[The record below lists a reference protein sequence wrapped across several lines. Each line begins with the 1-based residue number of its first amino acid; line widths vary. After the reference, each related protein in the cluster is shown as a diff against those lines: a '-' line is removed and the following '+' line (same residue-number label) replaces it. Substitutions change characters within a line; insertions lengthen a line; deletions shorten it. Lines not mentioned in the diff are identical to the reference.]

1 MFSELAGLLASLD
14 ISKGSAGNS
23 AKSKARN
30 ILMRANKQKIGS
42 ISAYSSNSIF
52 YFPTIVSDQMMPS
65 EQAMIIR
72 MIEKNYASFVV
83 ACVSLLP
90 VHHISADDSAAI
102 TNYLQIFHQNMGMK
116 SIDPN
121 VMAKVFGYASKT
133 LQESTS
139 VSEDDFKAFQD
150 FLYECWQKSKETN
163 QDYIKIVSETVSIND
178 MFTKDPIDPR
188 TKLLQEQFN
197 RQNAELEEWGFLGE
211 ATADMFDDDMELT
224 DDDYD
229 DLDEE
234 DPDDEDEDSELNNMI
249 DKMLGENTSMNEG
262 NVHQS
267 INSIKFSIESVSENK
282 ILSCQSLTKLNAM
295 EGKLNK
301 LKGKYAKYLNRY
313 KAKVKENAEEGT
325 KKSLAIRFN
334 NAVISN
340 PKAFMQQYGEY
351 IKIINKRLK
360 MIEKRRQILRDRKG
374 LSESAEVNPLTDL
387 TQMDF
392 DAIDYCIRSIDE
404 CITAKDEDIFILTE
418 AKDEDNYTRIKVSEK
433 NKLLKAQQDLIDAQE
448 KMKSYED
455 DINSM
460 NKTINDQKS
469 KINSYNNNNNNN
481 AALKKTQ
488 KDLKD
493 ARDLIGTYQDDA
505 DEYKRTIDKKD
516 TELNK
521 IRDAKAKSARIMPK
535 ESIRPFERSVFTD
548 MDVKKAND
556 ALPMFAKATISFVV
570 DDTGEVLNRDLL
582 IGIKA
587 YMHLAPAA
595 ELVTDIYNCIINK
608 RKFLRFVK
616 FITGE
621 ERSLSDLL
629 FGINELKTDALSNKS
644 ESGRWRSAFRSRK
657 RWSKISIPK
666 LMKEYT
672 PNGTLVI
679 TMNEVNYLKDQYGID
694 IMRSDHVKML
704 MDADFLLGF
713 VIIDQANEMVYV
725 TYDGHGYG
733 FQQYTYNML
742 EREAQVSQRE
752 MMQLYR
758 AFKS

>member
-116 SIDPN
+116 SVDPN

-133 LQESTS
+133 LQESTG

-234 DPDDEDEDSELNNMI
+234 DPDDEDEDPELNNMI
-249 DKMLGENTSMNEG
+249 DRMLGENASMNEG

-313 KAKVKENAEEGT
+313 KAKVKENKEEGT

-334 NAVISN
+334 NALISN

-360 MIEKRRQILRDRKG
+360 LIEKRRKILRDRKG

-404 CITAKDEDIFILTE
+404 CITAKDEDIFVLTE
-418 AKDEDNYTRIKVSEK
+418 AKDDDNYTRIKVSEK
-433 NKLLKAQQDLIDAQE
+433 ESLESDREKLA
-448 KMKSYED
+448 
-455 DINSM
+455 
-460 NKTINDQKS
+460 
-469 KINSYNNNNNNN
+469 
-481 AALKKTQ
+481 
-488 KDLKD
+488 D
-493 ARDLIGTYQDDA
+493 ARDLINTYQSDA
-505 DEYKRTIDKKD
+505 DSYKEKIQKQDA
-516 TELNK
+516 ELK
-521 IRDAKAKSARIMPK
+521 IIKDAKAKSARIMPK

-742 EREAQVSQRE
+742 ERAAEISQRE

>member
-1 MFSELAGLLASLD
+1 MFSELVGLLASLD
-14 ISKGSAGNS
+14 VSKGSTGNS
-23 AKSKARN
+23 TKAKARN
-30 ILMRANKQKIGS
+30 ILVRANKQKIGS

-72 MIEKNYASFVV
+72 MIEKNYASFVI
-83 ACVSLLP
+83 ACISLIP
-90 VHHISADDSAAI
+90 VHHISADDTAAI

-116 SIDPN
+116 SVDPN

-133 LQESTS
+133 LQESAG
-139 VSEDDFKAFQD
+139 VSEEEFKAFQN

-178 MFTKDPIDPR
+178 MFTKDPIDAK
-188 TKLLQEQFN
+188 TKILQEQFR
-197 RQNAELEEWGFLGE
+197 RQNEELEEWGFLGE
-211 ATADMFDDDMELT
+211 ATADMFDDDMDLT
-224 DDDYD
+224 DADYN

-234 DPDDEDEDSELNNMI
+234 DPDDEDEDPELNKLI
-249 DKMLGENTSMNEG
+249 DKMLGENASMNEG

-267 INSIKFSIESVSENK
+267 INAIKFSLESVSENK
-282 ILSCQSLTKLNAM
+282 ILSCQSLTKLNSL
-295 EGKLNK
+295 ESKLNK

-313 KAKVKENAEEGT
+313 KAKVKENKEEG
-325 KKSLAIRFN
+325 KHQSLTIRFN

-351 IKIINKRLK
+351 IKVINKRLK
-360 MIEKRRQILRDRKG
+360 LIEKRRKVLRSRKG
-374 LSESAEVNPLTDL
+374 LDESVDVNPLTDL

-392 DAIDYCIRSIDE
+392 DAVDYCIRSIDE
-404 CITAKDEDIFILTE
+404 SLTAKDEDIFILTE
-418 AKDEDNYTRIKVSEK
+418 AKDNDDYTRIKVSEK
-433 NKLLKAQQDLIDAQE
+433 ESLERDRENLD
-448 KMKSYED
+448 
-455 DINSM
+455 
-460 NKTINDQKS
+460 
-469 KINSYNNNNNNN
+469 
-481 AALKKTQ
+481 
-488 KDLKD
+488 D
-493 ARDLIGTYQDDA
+493 ARKLISTYQDDIN
-505 DEYKRTIDKKD
+505 DYKKQVQTKD

-521 IRDAKAKSARIMPK
+521 VAEAKSKSSAFMPK
-535 ESIRPFERSVFTD
+535 SSTKPFERSVFTD

-556 ALPMFAKATISFVV
+556 AIPMFAKATISFVV
-570 DDTGEVLNRDLL
+570 DDTGEVIERDLL
-582 IGIKA
+582 VGIKA
-587 YMHLAPAA
+587 YLHLAPAS

-629 FGINELKTDALSNKS
+629 FGINELKSDAISNKT
-644 ESGRWRSAFRSRK
+644 EAGRWRSAFRSRR
-657 RWSKISIPK
+657 RWSKISVPR

-694 IMRSDHVKML
+694 IMRPDHVKML

-713 VIIDQANEMVYV
+713 VVIDQANEMIYV

-733 FQQYTYNML
+733 FQQYTYAMA
-742 EREAQVSQRE
+742 EREQQTSDRLMRE
-752 MMQLYR
+752 LYR
-758 AFKS
+758 SFSH

>member
-116 SIDPN
+116 SVDPN

-133 LQESTS
+133 LQESTG

-234 DPDDEDEDSELNNMI
+234 DPDDEDEDPELNNMI
-249 DKMLGENTSMNEG
+249 DKMLGENASMNEG

-325 KKSLAIRFN
+325 KKSLTIRFN

-360 MIEKRRQILRDRKG
+360 MIEKRRKILRDRKG

-418 AKDEDNYTRIKVSEK
+418 AKDNDDYTRIKVSEK

-448 KMKSYED
+448 KMKSYEE

-460 NKTINDQKS
+460 NKTINSQKT
-469 KINSYNNNNNNN
+469 KINSYNNNDTI
-481 AALKKTQ
+481 LKKTQ

>member
-116 SIDPN
+116 SVDPN

-133 LQESTS
+133 LQESTG

-234 DPDDEDEDSELNNMI
+234 DPDDEDEDPELNNMI
-249 DKMLGENTSMNEG
+249 DRMLGENASMNEG

-325 KKSLAIRFN
+325 KKSLTIRFN

-360 MIEKRRQILRDRKG
+360 MIEKRRKILHDRKG

-418 AKDEDNYTRIKVSEK
+418 AKDDDNYTRIKVSEK
-433 NKLLKAQQDLIDAQE
+433 ESLESDREKLA
-448 KMKSYED
+448 
-455 DINSM
+455 
-460 NKTINDQKS
+460 
-469 KINSYNNNNNNN
+469 
-481 AALKKTQ
+481 
-488 KDLKD
+488 D
-493 ARDLIGTYQDDA
+493 ARDLINTYQSDA
-505 DEYKRTIDKKD
+505 DSYKEKIQKQDA
-516 TELNK
+516 ELK
-521 IRDAKAKSARIMPK
+521 IIKDAKTKSARLMPK

>member
-116 SIDPN
+116 SVDPN

-133 LQESTS
+133 LQESTG

-234 DPDDEDEDSELNNMI
+234 DPDDEDEDPELNNMI
-249 DKMLGENTSMNEG
+249 DRMLGENASMNEG

-360 MIEKRRQILRDRKG
+360 MIEKRRKILRDRKG

-433 NKLLKAQQDLIDAQE
+433 ESLESDREKLA
-448 KMKSYED
+448 
-455 DINSM
+455 
-460 NKTINDQKS
+460 
-469 KINSYNNNNNNN
+469 
-481 AALKKTQ
+481 
-488 KDLKD
+488 D
-493 ARDLIGTYQDDA
+493 ARDLINTYQSDA
-505 DEYKRTIDKKD
+505 DSYKEKIQKQDAELKTIK
-516 TELNK
+516 
-521 IRDAKAKSARIMPK
+521 DAKAKSARLMPK
-535 ESIRPFERSVFTD
+535 DSVKPFERSVFTD
-548 MDVKKAND
+548 MDMKKAND
-556 ALPMFAKATISFVV
+556 AIPMFAKATISFVI
-570 DDTGEVLNRDLL
+570 DDTGEVMNRDIL

-587 YMHLAPAA
+587 YLHLAPAA

-644 ESGRWRSAFRSRK
+644 ESGRWRSAFRSRR

-742 EREAQVSQRE
+742 ERAAEISQRE

>member
-14 ISKGSAGNS
+14 VSKGLAGNS

-116 SIDPN
+116 SVDPN

-133 LQESTS
+133 LQESTG

-211 ATADMFDDDMELT
+211 ATADMFDDDMDLT
-224 DDDYD
+224 DDDYA

-234 DPDDEDEDSELNNMI
+234 DPDDEDEDPELNKMI
-249 DKMLGENTSMNEG
+249 DSMLGENASMNEG

-267 INSIKFSIESVSENK
+267 INAIKFSLESVSENK

-360 MIEKRRQILRDRKG
+360 MIEKRRNTLRDRKG
-374 LSESAEVNPLTDL
+374 LSESVEVNPLTDL

-392 DAIDYCIRSIDE
+392 DAVDYCIRSIDE

-433 NKLLKAQQDLIDAQE
+433 ESLESDREKLA
-448 KMKSYED
+448 
-455 DINSM
+455 
-460 NKTINDQKS
+460 
-469 KINSYNNNNNNN
+469 
-481 AALKKTQ
+481 
-488 KDLKD
+488 D
-493 ARDLIGTYQDDA
+493 ARDLINTYQSDA
-505 DEYKRTIDKKD
+505 DSYKEKIQKQDAELKTIK
-516 TELNK
+516 
-521 IRDAKAKSARIMPK
+521 DAKAKSARLMPK
-535 ESIRPFERSVFTD
+535 DSVRPFERSVFTD
-548 MDVKKAND
+548 MDMKKAND
-556 ALPMFAKATISFVV
+556 AIPMFAKATISFVI
-570 DDTGEVLNRDLL
+570 DDTGEVMNRDIL

-587 YMHLAPAA
+587 YLHIAPAA

-644 ESGRWRSAFRSRK
+644 ESGRWRSAFRSRR

-694 IMRSDHVKML
+694 IMRPDHVKML

-713 VIIDQANEMVYV
+713 VVIDQANEMVYV

-742 EREAQVSQRE
+742 ERAAEISQRE

>member
-116 SIDPN
+116 SVDPN

-133 LQESTS
+133 LQESTG

-234 DPDDEDEDSELNNMI
+234 DPDDEDEDPELNNMI
-249 DKMLGENTSMNEG
+249 DRMLGENASMNEG

-313 KAKVKENAEEGT
+313 KAKVKENKEEGT

-334 NAVISN
+334 NALISN

-360 MIEKRRQILRDRKG
+360 TIEKRRKILRDRKG

-404 CITAKDEDIFILTE
+404 CIAAKDEDIFILTE
-418 AKDEDNYTRIKVSEK
+418 AKDNDDYTRIKVSEK
-433 NKLLKAQQDLIDAQE
+433 ESLESDREKLA
-448 KMKSYED
+448 
-455 DINSM
+455 
-460 NKTINDQKS
+460 
-469 KINSYNNNNNNN
+469 
-481 AALKKTQ
+481 
-488 KDLKD
+488 D
-493 ARDLIGTYQDDA
+493 ARDLINTYQSDA
-505 DEYKRTIDKKD
+505 DSYKEKIQKQDAELKTIK
-516 TELNK
+516 
-521 IRDAKAKSARIMPK
+521 DAKAKSARIMPK

>member
-116 SIDPN
+116 SVDPN

-133 LQESTS
+133 LQESTG

-234 DPDDEDEDSELNNMI
+234 DPDDEDEDPELNNMI
-249 DKMLGENTSMNEG
+249 DRMLGENASMNEG

-313 KAKVKENAEEGT
+313 KAKVKENKENGT
-325 KKSLAIRFN
+325 RKSLAIRFN

-360 MIEKRRQILRDRKG
+360 MIEKRRKILRDRKG

-418 AKDEDNYTRIKVSEK
+418 AKDNDDYTRIKVSEK
-433 NKLLKAQQDLIDAQE
+433 ESLESDREKLA
-448 KMKSYED
+448 
-455 DINSM
+455 
-460 NKTINDQKS
+460 
-469 KINSYNNNNNNN
+469 
-481 AALKKTQ
+481 
-488 KDLKD
+488 D
-493 ARDLIGTYQDDA
+493 ARDLINTYQSDA
-505 DEYKRTIDKKD
+505 DSYKEKIQKQDAELKTIK
-516 TELNK
+516 
-521 IRDAKAKSARIMPK
+521 DAKAKSARIMPK

-742 EREAQVSQRE
+742 ERAAEISQRE

>member
-116 SIDPN
+116 SVDPN

-133 LQESTS
+133 LQESTG

-249 DKMLGENTSMNEG
+249 DKMLGENASMNEG

-418 AKDEDNYTRIKVSEK
+418 AKDDDNYTRIKVSEK
-433 NKLLKAQQDLIDAQE
+433 ESLESDREKLA
-448 KMKSYED
+448 
-455 DINSM
+455 
-460 NKTINDQKS
+460 
-469 KINSYNNNNNNN
+469 
-481 AALKKTQ
+481 
-488 KDLKD
+488 D
-493 ARDLIGTYQDDA
+493 ARDLINTYQSDA
-505 DEYKRTIDKKD
+505 DSYKEKIQKQDAELKTIK
-516 TELNK
+516 
-521 IRDAKAKSARIMPK
+521 DAKAKSARLMPK
-535 ESIRPFERSVFTD
+535 DSVKPFERSVFTD
-548 MDVKKAND
+548 MDMKKAND
-556 ALPMFAKATISFVV
+556 AIPMFAKATISFVI
-570 DDTGEVLNRDLL
+570 DDTGEVMNRDIL

-587 YMHLAPAA
+587 YLHLAPAA

-644 ESGRWRSAFRSRK
+644 ESGRWRSAFRSRR

>member
-14 ISKGSAGNS
+14 VSKGPGGNS
-23 AKSKARN
+23 MKSKARN
-30 ILMRANKQKIGS
+30 ILMKANKQKIGS

-52 YFPTIVSDQMMPS
+52 YFPTIISDQMMPS

-90 VHHISADDSAAI
+90 VHRISADDSAAI
-102 TNYLQIFHQNMGMK
+102 TNYLQIFHQNMGMN
-116 SIDPN
+116 SVDPN
-121 VMAKVFGYASKT
+121 VMSKVIGIASKT
-133 LQESTS
+133 IQENAG
-139 VSEDDFKAFQD
+139 VSDEEFKAFQD
-150 FLYECWQKSKETN
+150 FLYECWQKSKATN
-163 QDYIKIVSETVSIND
+163 EDYVKIVSETVSIND
-178 MFTKDPIDPR
+178 MFKKDPIDSK
-188 TKLLQEQFN
+188 TKILQEQFN
-197 RQNAELEEWGFLGE
+197 RQNEELEEWGFLGE
-211 ATADMFDDDMELT
+211 ATANMFDDDMELT

-234 DPDDEDEDSELNNMI
+234 DPDDEDEDAELSKMI
-249 DKMLGENTSMNEG
+249 DSMLDENSVMNEG
-262 NVHQS
+262 NVHQA
-267 INSIKFSIESVSENK
+267 INSIKFALESVSENK
-282 ILSCQSLTKLNAM
+282 ILSCQSLTKLNAL
-295 EGKLNK
+295 ENKLNK

-313 KAKVKENAEEGT
+313 KAKVKENKENGT
-325 KKSLAIRFN
+325 HKSLAIRFN

-351 IKIINKRLK
+351 ITIINKRLK
-360 MIEKRRQILRDRKG
+360 MIEKRRAELRERKG
-374 LSESAEVNPLTDL
+374 LSESVETNPFNDL

-392 DAIDYCIRSIDE
+392 DSVDFCIRSIDE

-418 AKDEDNYTRIKVSEK
+418 AKNDDDDYTRIKISEK
-433 NKLLKAQQDLIDAQE
+433 QAYIKSQQ
-448 KMKSYED
+448 
-455 DINSM
+455 
-460 NKTINDQKS
+460 
-469 KINSYNNNNNNN
+469 
-481 AALKKTQ
+481 
-488 KDLKD
+488 DLKD
-493 ARDLIGTYQDDA
+493 AQDLISTYQDDIAEKDKMIA
-505 DEYKRTIDKKD
+505 DKDQTITKYNSD
-516 TELNK
+516 
-521 IRDAKAKSARIMPK
+521 KAKSKNIFPEK
-535 ESIRPFERSVFTD
+535 NISPFGKSGPFTD
-548 MDVKKAND
+548 MDLKKAND
-556 ALPMFAKATISFVV
+556 AIPLFAKATISFVI
-570 DDTGEVLNRDLL
+570 DDTGEVMNRDIL

-587 YMHLAPAA
+587 YLHLAPAS

-644 ESGRWRSAFRSRK
+644 ESGRWRSAFRSRR
-657 RWSKISIPK
+657 RWAKISVPK

-694 IMRSDHVKML
+694 IMRPDHVKML

-713 VIIDQANEMVYV
+713 VIVDQSNEMVYV

-733 FQQYTYNML
+733 FQQYTYAML
-742 EREAQVSQRE
+742 EREAQTSDRLMRE
-752 MMQLYR
+752 LYR
-758 AFKS
+758 SFSH

>member
-14 ISKGSAGNS
+14 VSKGPGGNS
-23 AKSKARN
+23 MKSKARN
-30 ILMRANKQKIGS
+30 ILMKANKQKIGS

-52 YFPTIVSDQMMPS
+52 YFPTIISDQMMPS

-90 VHHISADDSAAI
+90 VHRISADDSAAI
-102 TNYLQIFHQNMGMK
+102 TNYLQIFHQNMGMN
-116 SIDPN
+116 SVDPN
-121 VMAKVFGYASKT
+121 VMSKVIGIASKT
-133 LQESTS
+133 IQENAG
-139 VSEDDFKAFQD
+139 VSDEEFKAFQD
-150 FLYECWQKSKETN
+150 FLYECWQKSKATN
-163 QDYIKIVSETVSIND
+163 EDYVKIVSETVSIND
-178 MFTKDPIDPR
+178 MFKKDPIDSK
-188 TKLLQEQFN
+188 TKILQEQFN
-197 RQNAELEEWGFLGE
+197 RQNEELEEWGFLGE
-211 ATADMFDDDMELT
+211 ATANMFDDDMELT

-234 DPDDEDEDSELNNMI
+234 DPDDEDEDAELSKMI
-249 DKMLGENTSMNEG
+249 DSMLDENSVMNEG
-262 NVHQS
+262 NVHQA
-267 INSIKFSIESVSENK
+267 INSIKFALESVSENK
-282 ILSCQSLTKLNAM
+282 ILSCQSLTKLNAL
-295 EGKLNK
+295 ENKLNK

-313 KAKVKENAEEGT
+313 KAKVKENKENGT
-325 KKSLAIRFN
+325 RKSLAIRFN

-351 IKIINKRLK
+351 ITIINKRLK
-360 MIEKRRQILRDRKG
+360 MIEKRRAELRERKG
-374 LSESAEVNPLTDL
+374 LSESVETNPFNDL

-392 DAIDYCIRSIDE
+392 DSVDFCIRSIDE

-418 AKDEDNYTRIKVSEK
+418 AKNDDDDYTRIKISEK
-433 NKLLKAQQDLIDAQE
+433 QAYIKSQQ
-448 KMKSYED
+448 
-455 DINSM
+455 
-460 NKTINDQKS
+460 
-469 KINSYNNNNNNN
+469 
-481 AALKKTQ
+481 
-488 KDLKD
+488 DLKD
-493 ARDLIGTYQDDA
+493 AQDLISTYQDDIAEKDKMLA
-505 DEYKRTIDKKD
+505 DKDQTITKYNSD
-516 TELNK
+516 
-521 IRDAKAKSARIMPK
+521 KAKSKNIFPEK
-535 ESIRPFERSVFTD
+535 NISPFGKSGPFTD
-548 MDVKKAND
+548 MDLKKAND
-556 ALPMFAKATISFVV
+556 AIPLFAKATISFVI
-570 DDTGEVLNRDLL
+570 DDTGEVMNRDIL

-587 YMHLAPAA
+587 YLHLAPAS

-644 ESGRWRSAFRSRK
+644 ESGRWRSAFRSRR
-657 RWSKISIPK
+657 RWAKISVPK

-694 IMRSDHVKML
+694 IMRPDHVKML

-713 VIIDQANEMVYV
+713 VIVDQSNEMVYV

-733 FQQYTYNML
+733 FQQYTYAML
-742 EREAQVSQRE
+742 EREAQTSDRLMRE
-752 MMQLYR
+752 LYR
-758 AFKS
+758 SFSH

>member
-14 ISKGSAGNS
+14 VSKGPAGNS

-116 SIDPN
+116 SVDPN

-133 LQESTS
+133 LQESTG

-211 ATADMFDDDMELT
+211 ATADMFDDDMDLT
-224 DDDYD
+224 DDDYA

-234 DPDDEDEDSELNNMI
+234 DPDDEDEDPELNKMI
-249 DKMLGENTSMNEG
+249 DSMLGENATMNEG

-267 INSIKFSIESVSENK
+267 INSIKFSLESVSENK

-360 MIEKRRQILRDRKG
+360 MIEKRRKTLRDRKG
-374 LSESAEVNPLTDL
+374 LSESIEVNPLTDL

-392 DAIDYCIRSIDE
+392 DAVDYCIRSIDE

-418 AKDEDNYTRIKVSEK
+418 AKDNDDYTRIKVSEK
-433 NKLLKAQQDLIDAQE
+433 ESLESDREKLA
-448 KMKSYED
+448 
-455 DINSM
+455 N
-460 NKTINDQKS
+460 
-469 KINSYNNNNNNN
+469 
-481 AALKKTQ
+481 
-488 KDLKD
+488 
-493 ARDLIGTYQDDA
+493 ARDLISTYEDDAASYKNKIQQQDD
-505 DEYKRTIDKKD
+505 
-516 TELNK
+516 ELK
-521 IRDAKAKSARIMPK
+521 TIRDAKAKSARIIPK
-535 ESIRPFERSVFTD
+535 TPKDSLAPFERSVFTD
-548 MDVKKAND
+548 MDMKKAND
-556 ALPMFAKATISFVV
+556 AIPMFAKATISFVI
-570 DDTGEVLNRDLL
+570 DDTGEVMNRDIL

-587 YMHLAPAA
+587 YLHIAPAA

-629 FGINELKTDALSNKS
+629 FGINELKSDALSNKS
-644 ESGRWRSAFRSRK
+644 ESGRWRSAFRSRR

-694 IMRSDHVKML
+694 IMRPDHVKML

-713 VIIDQANEMVYV
+713 VVIDQANEMVYV

>member
-14 ISKGSAGNS
+14 VSKGPAGNS

-116 SIDPN
+116 SVDPN

-133 LQESTS
+133 LQESTG

-211 ATADMFDDDMELT
+211 ATADMFDDDMDLT
-224 DDDYD
+224 DDDYA

-234 DPDDEDEDSELNNMI
+234 DPDDEDEDPELNKMI
-249 DKMLGENTSMNEG
+249 DSMLGENASMNEG

-267 INSIKFSIESVSENK
+267 INSIKFSLESVSENK

-313 KAKVKENAEEGT
+313 KAKVKENAEKGT

-334 NAVISN
+334 NALISN

-360 MIEKRRQILRDRKG
+360 LIEKRRKTLRDRKG

-392 DAIDYCIRSIDE
+392 DAVDYCIRSIDE

-418 AKDEDNYTRIKVSEK
+418 AKDNDDYTRIKVSEK
-433 NKLLKAQQDLIDAQE
+433 ESLESDREKLA
-448 KMKSYED
+448 
-455 DINSM
+455 
-460 NKTINDQKS
+460 
-469 KINSYNNNNNNN
+469 
-481 AALKKTQ
+481 
-488 KDLKD
+488 D
-493 ARDLIGTYQDDA
+493 ARDLINTYQSDA
-505 DEYKRTIDKKD
+505 DSYKEKIQKQDA
-516 TELNK
+516 ELKNIK
-521 IRDAKAKSARIMPK
+521 DAKAKSARIIPK
-535 ESIRPFERSVFTD
+535 TPRDSLAPFERSVFTD
-548 MDVKKAND
+548 MDMKKAND
-556 ALPMFAKATISFVV
+556 AIPMFAKATISFVI
-570 DDTGEVLNRDLL
+570 DDTGEVMNRDIL

-587 YMHLAPAA
+587 YLHIAPAA

-644 ESGRWRSAFRSRK
+644 ESGRWRSAFRSRR

-694 IMRSDHVKML
+694 IMRPDHVKML

>member
-14 ISKGSAGNS
+14 VSKGPGGNS
-23 AKSKARN
+23 MKSKARN
-30 ILMRANKQKIGS
+30 ILMKANKQKIGS

-52 YFPTIVSDQMMPS
+52 YFPTIISDQMMPS

-90 VHHISADDSAAI
+90 VHRISADDSAAI
-102 TNYLQIFHQNMGMK
+102 TNYLQIFHQNMGMN
-116 SIDPN
+116 SVDPN
-121 VMAKVFGYASKT
+121 VMSKVIGIASKT
-133 LQESTS
+133 IQENAG
-139 VSEDDFKAFQD
+139 VSDEEFKAFQD
-150 FLYECWQKSKETN
+150 FLYECWQKSKATN
-163 QDYIKIVSETVSIND
+163 EDYVKIVSETVSIND
-178 MFTKDPIDPR
+178 MFKKDPIDSK
-188 TKLLQEQFN
+188 TKILQEQFN
-197 RQNAELEEWGFLGE
+197 RQNEELEEWGFLGE
-211 ATADMFDDDMELT
+211 ATANMFDDDMELT

-234 DPDDEDEDSELNNMI
+234 DPDDEDEDAELSKMI
-249 DKMLGENTSMNEG
+249 DSMLDENSVMNEG
-262 NVHQS
+262 NVHQA
-267 INSIKFSIESVSENK
+267 INSIKFALESVSENK
-282 ILSCQSLTKLNAM
+282 ILSCQSLTKLNAL
-295 EGKLNK
+295 ENKLNK

-313 KAKVKENAEEGT
+313 KAKVKENKENGT
-325 KKSLAIRFN
+325 HKSLAIRFN

-351 IKIINKRLK
+351 ITIINKRLK
-360 MIEKRRQILRDRKG
+360 MIEKRRAELRERKG
-374 LSESAEVNPLTDL
+374 LSESVETNPFNDL

-392 DAIDYCIRSIDE
+392 DSVDFCIRSIDE

-418 AKDEDNYTRIKVSEK
+418 AKNDDDDYTRIKISEK
-433 NKLLKAQQDLIDAQE
+433 QAYIKSQQ
-448 KMKSYED
+448 
-455 DINSM
+455 
-460 NKTINDQKS
+460 
-469 KINSYNNNNNNN
+469 
-481 AALKKTQ
+481 
-488 KDLKD
+488 DLKD
-493 ARDLIGTYQDDA
+493 AQDLISTYQDDIAEKDKMLA
-505 DEYKRTIDKKD
+505 DKDQTITKYNSD
-516 TELNK
+516 
-521 IRDAKAKSARIMPK
+521 KAKSKNIFPEK
-535 ESIRPFERSVFTD
+535 NISPFGKSGPFTD
-548 MDVKKAND
+548 MDLKKAND
-556 ALPMFAKATISFVV
+556 AIPLFAKATISFVI
-570 DDTGEVLNRDLL
+570 DDTGEVMNRDIL

-587 YMHLAPAA
+587 YLHLAPAS

-644 ESGRWRSAFRSRK
+644 ESGRWRSAFRSRR
-657 RWSKISIPK
+657 RWAKISVPK

-694 IMRSDHVKML
+694 IMRPDHVKML

-713 VIIDQANEMVYV
+713 VIVDQSNEMVYV

-733 FQQYTYNML
+733 FQQYTYAML
-742 EREAQVSQRE
+742 EREAQTSDRLMRE
-752 MMQLYR
+752 LYR
-758 AFKS
+758 SFSH

>member
-116 SIDPN
+116 SVDPN

-234 DPDDEDEDSELNNMI
+234 DPDDEDEDPELNNMI
-249 DKMLGENTSMNEG
+249 DRMLGENVSMNEG

-313 KAKVKENAEEGT
+313 KAKVKENKEEGT

-334 NAVISN
+334 NALISN

-360 MIEKRRQILRDRKG
+360 LIEKRRKILRDRKG

-404 CITAKDEDIFILTE
+404 CITAKDEDIFVLTE
-418 AKDEDNYTRIKVSEK
+418 AKDDDNYTRIKVSEK
-433 NKLLKAQQDLIDAQE
+433 ESLESDREKLA
-448 KMKSYED
+448 
-455 DINSM
+455 
-460 NKTINDQKS
+460 
-469 KINSYNNNNNNN
+469 
-481 AALKKTQ
+481 
-488 KDLKD
+488 D
-493 ARDLIGTYQDDA
+493 ARDLINTYQSDA
-505 DEYKRTIDKKD
+505 DSYKEKIQKQDA
-516 TELNK
+516 ELK
-521 IRDAKAKSARIMPK
+521 IIKDAKTKSARLMPK
-535 ESIRPFERSVFTD
+535 DSVKPFERSVFTD
-548 MDVKKAND
+548 MDMKKAND
-556 ALPMFAKATISFVV
+556 AIPMFAKATISFVI
-570 DDTGEVLNRDLL
+570 DDTGEVMNRDIL

-587 YMHLAPAA
+587 YLHLAPAA

-621 ERSLSDLL
+621 ERSLSDLM

-644 ESGRWRSAFRSRK
+644 ESGRWRSAFRSRR

-742 EREAQVSQRE
+742 ERAAEISQRE

>member
-14 ISKGSAGNS
+14 VSKGPAGNS

-116 SIDPN
+116 SVDPN

-133 LQESTS
+133 LQESTG

-211 ATADMFDDDMELT
+211 ATADMFDDDMDLT
-224 DDDYD
+224 DDDYA

-234 DPDDEDEDSELNNMI
+234 DPDDEDEDPELNKMI
-249 DKMLGENTSMNEG
+249 DSMLGENASMNEG

-267 INSIKFSIESVSENK
+267 INSIKFSLESVSENK

-313 KAKVKENAEEGT
+313 KAKVKENAKEGT

-360 MIEKRRQILRDRKG
+360 LIEKRRKTLRDRKG

-392 DAIDYCIRSIDE
+392 DAVDYCIRSIDE

-418 AKDEDNYTRIKVSEK
+418 AKDNDDYTRIKVSEK
-433 NKLLKAQQDLIDAQE
+433 ESLESDREKLA
-448 KMKSYED
+448 
-455 DINSM
+455 
-460 NKTINDQKS
+460 
-469 KINSYNNNNNNN
+469 
-481 AALKKTQ
+481 
-488 KDLKD
+488 D
-493 ARDLIGTYQDDA
+493 ARDLINTYQSDA
-505 DEYKRTIDKKD
+505 DSYKEKIQKQDA
-516 TELNK
+516 ELKNIK
-521 IRDAKAKSARIMPK
+521 DAKAKSARIIPK
-535 ESIRPFERSVFTD
+535 TPRDSLAPFERSVFTD
-548 MDVKKAND
+548 MDMKKAND
-556 ALPMFAKATISFVV
+556 AIPMFAKATISFVI
-570 DDTGEVLNRDLL
+570 DDTGEVMNRDIL

-587 YMHLAPAA
+587 YLHIAPAA

-644 ESGRWRSAFRSRK
+644 ESGRWRSAFRSRR

-694 IMRSDHVKML
+694 IMRPDHVKML

>member
-116 SIDPN
+116 SVDPN

-133 LQESTS
+133 LQESTG

-234 DPDDEDEDSELNNMI
+234 DPDDEDEDPELNNMI
-249 DKMLGENTSMNEG
+249 DRMLGENASMNEG

-313 KAKVKENAEEGT
+313 KAKVKENAEKGT
-325 KKSLAIRFN
+325 KKSLTIRFN

-360 MIEKRRQILRDRKG
+360 LIEKRRKTLRDRKG

-404 CITAKDEDIFILTE
+404 CITAKDEDIFVLTE
-418 AKDEDNYTRIKVSEK
+418 AKDDDNYTRIKVSEK
-433 NKLLKAQQDLIDAQE
+433 ESLESDREKLA
-448 KMKSYED
+448 
-455 DINSM
+455 
-460 NKTINDQKS
+460 
-469 KINSYNNNNNNN
+469 
-481 AALKKTQ
+481 
-488 KDLKD
+488 D
-493 ARDLIGTYQDDA
+493 ARDLINTYQSDA
-505 DEYKRTIDKKD
+505 DSYKEKIQKQDA
-516 TELNK
+516 ELK
-521 IRDAKAKSARIMPK
+521 IIKDAKTKSARLMPK

>member
-116 SIDPN
+116 SVDPN

-133 LQESTS
+133 LQESTG

-234 DPDDEDEDSELNNMI
+234 DPDDEDEDPELNNMI
-249 DKMLGENTSMNEG
+249 DRMLGENASMNEG

-325 KKSLAIRFN
+325 KKSLTIRFN

-360 MIEKRRQILRDRKG
+360 MIEKRRKILRDRKG

-418 AKDEDNYTRIKVSEK
+418 AKDDDNYTRIKVSEK

-448 KMKSYED
+448 KMKSYEE

-460 NKTINDQKS
+460 NKTINSQKT
-469 KINSYNNNNNNN
+469 KINSYNNNDTI
-481 AALKKTQ
+481 LKKTQ

>member
-14 ISKGSAGNS
+14 VSKGPGGNS
-23 AKSKARN
+23 MKSKARN
-30 ILMRANKQKIGS
+30 ILMKANKQKIGS

-52 YFPTIVSDQMMPS
+52 YFPTIISDQMMPS

-90 VHHISADDSAAI
+90 VHRISADDSAAI
-102 TNYLQIFHQNMGMK
+102 TNYLQIFHQNMGMN
-116 SIDPN
+116 SVDPN
-121 VMAKVFGYASKT
+121 VMSKVIGIASKT
-133 LQESTS
+133 IQENAG
-139 VSEDDFKAFQD
+139 VSDEEFKAFQD
-150 FLYECWQKSKETN
+150 FLYECWQKSKATN
-163 QDYIKIVSETVSIND
+163 EDYVKIVSETVSIND
-178 MFTKDPIDPR
+178 MFKKDPIDSK
-188 TKLLQEQFN
+188 TKILQEQFN
-197 RQNAELEEWGFLGE
+197 RQNEELEEWGFLGE
-211 ATADMFDDDMELT
+211 ATANMFDDDMELT

-234 DPDDEDEDSELNNMI
+234 DPDDEDEDAELSKMI
-249 DKMLGENTSMNEG
+249 DSMLDENSVMNEG
-262 NVHQS
+262 NVHQA
-267 INSIKFSIESVSENK
+267 INSIKFALESVSENK
-282 ILSCQSLTKLNAM
+282 ILSCQSLTKLNAL
-295 EGKLNK
+295 ENKLNK

-313 KAKVKENAEEGT
+313 KAKVKENKENGT
-325 KKSLAIRFN
+325 HKSLAIRIN

-351 IKIINKRLK
+351 ITIINKRLK
-360 MIEKRRQILRDRKG
+360 MIEKRRAELRERKG
-374 LSESAEVNPLTDL
+374 LSESVETNPFNDL

-392 DAIDYCIRSIDE
+392 DSVDFCIRSIDE

-418 AKDEDNYTRIKVSEK
+418 AKNDDDDYTRIKISEK
-433 NKLLKAQQDLIDAQE
+433 QAYIKSQQ
-448 KMKSYED
+448 
-455 DINSM
+455 
-460 NKTINDQKS
+460 
-469 KINSYNNNNNNN
+469 
-481 AALKKTQ
+481 
-488 KDLKD
+488 DLKD
-493 ARDLIGTYQDDA
+493 AQDLISTYQDDIAEKDKMIA
-505 DEYKRTIDKKD
+505 DKDQTITKYNSD
-516 TELNK
+516 
-521 IRDAKAKSARIMPK
+521 KAKSKNIFPEK
-535 ESIRPFERSVFTD
+535 NISPFGKSGPFTD
-548 MDVKKAND
+548 MDLKKAND
-556 ALPMFAKATISFVV
+556 AIPLFAKATISFVI
-570 DDTGEVLNRDLL
+570 DDTGEVMNRDIL

-587 YMHLAPAA
+587 YLHLAPAS

-644 ESGRWRSAFRSRK
+644 ESGRWRSAFRSRR
-657 RWSKISIPK
+657 RWAKISVPK

-694 IMRSDHVKML
+694 IMRPDHVKML

-713 VIIDQANEMVYV
+713 VIVDQSNEMVYV

-733 FQQYTYNML
+733 FQQYTYAML
-742 EREAQVSQRE
+742 EREAQTSDRLMRE
-752 MMQLYR
+752 LYR
-758 AFKS
+758 SFSH

>member
-116 SIDPN
+116 SVDPN

-133 LQESTS
+133 LQESTG

-234 DPDDEDEDSELNNMI
+234 DPDDEDEDPELNKMI
-249 DKMLGENTSMNEG
+249 DSMLGENVSMNEG

-360 MIEKRRQILRDRKG
+360 MIEKRRKILRDRKG

-418 AKDEDNYTRIKVSEK
+418 AKDEDDYTRIKVSEK
-433 NKLLKAQQDLIDAQE
+433 ESLESDREKLA
-448 KMKSYED
+448 
-455 DINSM
+455 
-460 NKTINDQKS
+460 
-469 KINSYNNNNNNN
+469 
-481 AALKKTQ
+481 
-488 KDLKD
+488 D
-493 ARDLIGTYQDDA
+493 ARDLINTYQSDA
-505 DEYKRTIDKKD
+505 DSYKEKIQKQDAELKTIK
-516 TELNK
+516 
-521 IRDAKAKSARIMPK
+521 DAKTKSARLMPK
-535 ESIRPFERSVFTD
+535 DSVKPFERSVFTD
-548 MDVKKAND
+548 MDMKKAND
-556 ALPMFAKATISFVV
+556 AIPMFAKATISFVI
-570 DDTGEVLNRDLL
+570 DDTGEVMNRDIL

-587 YMHLAPAA
+587 YLHLAPAA

-644 ESGRWRSAFRSRK
+644 ESGRWRSAFRSRR

-713 VIIDQANEMVYV
+713 VVIDQANEMVYV

>member
-116 SIDPN
+116 SVDPN

-133 LQESTS
+133 LQESTG

-234 DPDDEDEDSELNNMI
+234 DPDDEDEDPELNNMI
-249 DKMLGENTSMNEG
+249 DRMLGENTSMNEG

-325 KKSLAIRFN
+325 KKSLVIRFN

-418 AKDEDNYTRIKVSEK
+418 AKDDDNYTRIKVSEK

-469 KINSYNNNNNNN
+469 KINSYNNNN

>member
-116 SIDPN
+116 SVDPN

-234 DPDDEDEDSELNNMI
+234 DPDDEDEDPELNNMI
-249 DKMLGENTSMNEG
+249 DRMLGENASMNEG

-313 KAKVKENAEEGT
+313 KAKVKENKENGT
-325 KKSLAIRFN
+325 RKSLAIRFN

-360 MIEKRRQILRDRKG
+360 MIEKRRKILRDRKG

-418 AKDEDNYTRIKVSEK
+418 AKDNDDYTRIKVSEK
-433 NKLLKAQQDLIDAQE
+433 ESLESDREKLA
-448 KMKSYED
+448 
-455 DINSM
+455 
-460 NKTINDQKS
+460 
-469 KINSYNNNNNNN
+469 
-481 AALKKTQ
+481 
-488 KDLKD
+488 D
-493 ARDLIGTYQDDA
+493 ARDLINTYQSDA
-505 DEYKRTIDKKD
+505 DSYKEKIQKQDA
-516 TELNK
+516 ELK
-521 IRDAKAKSARIMPK
+521 IIKDAKAKSARIMPK

>member
-14 ISKGSAGNS
+14 VSRGPAGNS

-116 SIDPN
+116 SVDPN

-133 LQESTS
+133 LQESTG

-211 ATADMFDDDMELT
+211 ATADMFDDDMDLT
-224 DDDYD
+224 DDDYN

-234 DPDDEDEDSELNNMI
+234 DPDDEDEDPELNKMI
-249 DKMLGENTSMNEG
+249 DSMLGENVSMNEG

-267 INSIKFSIESVSENK
+267 INSIKFSLESVSENK

-360 MIEKRRQILRDRKG
+360 MIEKRRKTLRDRKG
-374 LSESAEVNPLTDL
+374 LSESIEVNPLTDL

-392 DAIDYCIRSIDE
+392 DAVDYCIRSIDE

-418 AKDEDNYTRIKVSEK
+418 AKDNDDYTRIKVSEK
-433 NKLLKAQQDLIDAQE
+433 ESLESDREKLA
-448 KMKSYED
+448 
-455 DINSM
+455 N
-460 NKTINDQKS
+460 
-469 KINSYNNNNNNN
+469 
-481 AALKKTQ
+481 
-488 KDLKD
+488 
-493 ARDLIGTYQDDA
+493 ARDLISTYEDDAASYKNKIQQQDD
-505 DEYKRTIDKKD
+505 
-516 TELNK
+516 ELK
-521 IRDAKAKSARIMPK
+521 TIRDAKAKSARIIPK
-535 ESIRPFERSVFTD
+535 TPKDSLAPFERSVFTD
-548 MDVKKAND
+548 MDMKKAND
-556 ALPMFAKATISFVV
+556 AIPMFAKATISFVI
-570 DDTGEVLNRDLL
+570 DDTGEVMNRDIL

-587 YMHLAPAA
+587 YLHIAPAA

-644 ESGRWRSAFRSRK
+644 ESGRWRSAFRSRR

-694 IMRSDHVKML
+694 IMRPDHVKML

-713 VIIDQANEMVYV
+713 VVIDQANEMVYV

-742 EREAQVSQRE
+742 ERAAEISQRE

>member
-133 LQESTS
+133 LQESTG

-234 DPDDEDEDSELNNMI
+234 DPDDEDEDPELNNMI
-249 DKMLGENTSMNEG
+249 DRMLGENASMNEG

-418 AKDEDNYTRIKVSEK
+418 AKDDDNYTRIKVSEK
-433 NKLLKAQQDLIDAQE
+433 ESLESDREKL
-448 KMKSYED
+448 
-455 DINSM
+455 
-460 NKTINDQKS
+460 
-469 KINSYNNNNNNN
+469 
-481 AALKKTQ
+481 AA
-488 KDLKD
+488 
-493 ARDLIGTYQDDA
+493 ARDLINTYQSDA
-505 DEYKRTIDKKD
+505 DSYKEKIQKQDAELKTIK
-516 TELNK
+516 
-521 IRDAKAKSARIMPK
+521 DAKAKSARIIPK
-535 ESIRPFERSVFTD
+535 TPRDSLAPFERSVFTD
-548 MDVKKAND
+548 MDMKKAND
-556 ALPMFAKATISFVV
+556 AIPMFAKATISFVI
-570 DDTGEVLNRDLL
+570 DDTGEVMNRDIL

-587 YMHLAPAA
+587 YLHLAPAA

-644 ESGRWRSAFRSRK
+644 ESGRWRSAFRSRR

>member
-469 KINSYNNNNNNN
+469 KINSYNNNNN

>member
-116 SIDPN
+116 SVDPN

-133 LQESTS
+133 LQESTG

-234 DPDDEDEDSELNNMI
+234 DPDDEDEDPELNNMI
-249 DKMLGENTSMNEG
+249 DRMLGENASMNEG

-325 KKSLAIRFN
+325 KKSLTIRFN

-360 MIEKRRQILRDRKG
+360 LIEKRRKTLRDRKG

-418 AKDEDNYTRIKVSEK
+418 AKDDDNYTRIKVSEK

-448 KMKSYED
+448 KMKSYEE

-460 NKTINDQKS
+460 NKTINSQKT
-469 KINSYNNNNNNN
+469 KINSYNNNDTI
-481 AALKKTQ
+481 LKKTQ

-742 EREAQVSQRE
+742 ERAAEISQRE

>member
-116 SIDPN
+116 SVDPN

-133 LQESTS
+133 LQESTG

-197 RQNAELEEWGFLGE
+197 RQNEELEEWGFLGE

-234 DPDDEDEDSELNNMI
+234 DPDDEDEDPELNNMI
-249 DKMLGENTSMNEG
+249 DRMLGENASMNEG

-325 KKSLAIRFN
+325 KKSLTIRFN
-334 NAVISN
+334 NVVISN

-360 MIEKRRQILRDRKG
+360 LIEKRRKTLRDRKG

-418 AKDEDNYTRIKVSEK
+418 AKVEDDYTRIKVSEK
-433 NKLLKAQQDLIDAQE
+433 ESLESDREKLA
-448 KMKSYED
+448 
-455 DINSM
+455 
-460 NKTINDQKS
+460 
-469 KINSYNNNNNNN
+469 
-481 AALKKTQ
+481 
-488 KDLKD
+488 D
-493 ARDLIGTYQDDA
+493 ARDLINTYQSDA
-505 DEYKRTIDKKD
+505 DSYKEKIQKQDAELKTIK
-516 TELNK
+516 
-521 IRDAKAKSARIMPK
+521 DAKAKSARLMPK

>member
-14 ISKGSAGNS
+14 VSKGPGGNS
-23 AKSKARN
+23 MKSKARN
-30 ILMRANKQKIGS
+30 ILMKANKQKIGS

-52 YFPTIVSDQMMPS
+52 YFPTIISDQMMPS

-90 VHHISADDSAAI
+90 VHRISADDSAAI
-102 TNYLQIFHQNMGMK
+102 TNYLQIFHQNMGMN
-116 SIDPN
+116 SVDPN
-121 VMAKVFGYASKT
+121 VMSKVIGIASKT
-133 LQESTS
+133 IQENAG
-139 VSEDDFKAFQD
+139 VSDEEFKAFQD
-150 FLYECWQKSKETN
+150 FLYECWQKSKATN
-163 QDYIKIVSETVSIND
+163 EDYVKIVSETVSIND
-178 MFTKDPIDPR
+178 MFKKDPIDSK
-188 TKLLQEQFN
+188 TKILQEQFN
-197 RQNAELEEWGFLGE
+197 RQNEELEEWGFLGE
-211 ATADMFDDDMELT
+211 ATANMFDDDMELT

-234 DPDDEDEDSELNNMI
+234 DPDDEDEDAELSKMI
-249 DKMLGENTSMNEG
+249 DSMLDENSVMNEG
-262 NVHQS
+262 NVHQA
-267 INSIKFSIESVSENK
+267 INSIKFALESVSENK
-282 ILSCQSLTKLNAM
+282 ILSCQSLTKLNAL
-295 EGKLNK
+295 ENKLNK

-313 KAKVKENAEEGT
+313 KAKVKENKENGT
-325 KKSLAIRFN
+325 HKSLAIRFN

-351 IKIINKRLK
+351 ITIINKRLK
-360 MIEKRRQILRDRKG
+360 MIEKRRAELRERKG
-374 LSESAEVNPLTDL
+374 LSESVETNPFNDL

-392 DAIDYCIRSIDE
+392 DSVDFCIRSIDE

-418 AKDEDNYTRIKVSEK
+418 AKNDDDDYTRIKISEK
-433 NKLLKAQQDLIDAQE
+433 QAFIKAQQDLKDAQ
-448 KMKSYED
+448 
-455 DINSM
+455 
-460 NKTINDQKS
+460 
-469 KINSYNNNNNNN
+469 
-481 AALKKTQ
+481 
-488 KDLKD
+488 
-493 ARDLIGTYQDDA
+493 DLISTYQDDIAEKDKMLA
-505 DEYKRTIDKKD
+505 DKNQTITKYNSD
-516 TELNK
+516 
-521 IRDAKAKSARIMPK
+521 KAKSKNIFPEK
-535 ESIRPFERSVFTD
+535 NISPFGKSGPFTD
-548 MDVKKAND
+548 MDLKKAND
-556 ALPMFAKATISFVV
+556 AIPLFAKATISFVI
-570 DDTGEVLNRDLL
+570 DDTGEVMNRDIL

-587 YMHLAPAA
+587 YLHLAPAS

-644 ESGRWRSAFRSRK
+644 ESGRWRSAFRSRR
-657 RWSKISIPK
+657 RWAKISVPK

-694 IMRSDHVKML
+694 IMRPDHVKML

-713 VIIDQANEMVYV
+713 VIVDQSNEMVYV

-733 FQQYTYNML
+733 FQQYTYAML
-742 EREAQVSQRE
+742 EREAQTSDRLMRE
-752 MMQLYR
+752 LYR
-758 AFKS
+758 SFSH

>member
-14 ISKGSAGNS
+14 VSKGPGGNS
-23 AKSKARN
+23 MKSKARN
-30 ILMRANKQKIGS
+30 ILMKANKQKIGS

-52 YFPTIVSDQMMPS
+52 YFPTIISDQMMPS

-90 VHHISADDSAAI
+90 VHRISADDSAAI
-102 TNYLQIFHQNMGMK
+102 TNYLQIFHQNMGMN
-116 SIDPN
+116 SVDPN
-121 VMAKVFGYASKT
+121 VMSKVIGIASKT
-133 LQESTS
+133 IQENAG
-139 VSEDDFKAFQD
+139 VSDEEFKAFQD
-150 FLYECWQKSKETN
+150 FLYECWQKSKATN
-163 QDYIKIVSETVSIND
+163 EDYVKIVSETVSIND
-178 MFTKDPIDPR
+178 MFKKDPIDSK
-188 TKLLQEQFN
+188 TKILQEQFN
-197 RQNAELEEWGFLGE
+197 RQNEELEEWGFLGE
-211 ATADMFDDDMELT
+211 ATANMFDDDMELT

-234 DPDDEDEDSELNNMI
+234 DPDDEDEDAELSKMI
-249 DKMLGENTSMNEG
+249 DSMLDENSVMNEG
-262 NVHQS
+262 NVHQA
-267 INSIKFSIESVSENK
+267 INSIKFALESVSENK
-282 ILSCQSLTKLNAM
+282 ILSCQSLTKLNAL
-295 EGKLNK
+295 ENKLNK

-313 KAKVKENAEEGT
+313 KAKVKENKENGT
-325 KKSLAIRFN
+325 HKSLAIRFN

-351 IKIINKRLK
+351 ITIINKRLK
-360 MIEKRRQILRDRKG
+360 MIEKRRAELRERKG
-374 LSESAEVNPLTDL
+374 LSESVEMNPFNDL

-392 DAIDYCIRSIDE
+392 DSVDFCIRSIDE

-418 AKDEDNYTRIKVSEK
+418 AKNDDDDYTRIKISEK
-433 NKLLKAQQDLIDAQE
+433 QAYIKSQQ
-448 KMKSYED
+448 
-455 DINSM
+455 
-460 NKTINDQKS
+460 
-469 KINSYNNNNNNN
+469 
-481 AALKKTQ
+481 
-488 KDLKD
+488 DLKD
-493 ARDLIGTYQDDA
+493 AQDLISTYQDDIAEKDKMIA
-505 DEYKRTIDKKD
+505 DKDQTITKYNSD
-516 TELNK
+516 
-521 IRDAKAKSARIMPK
+521 KAKSKNIFPEK
-535 ESIRPFERSVFTD
+535 NISPFGKSGPFTD
-548 MDVKKAND
+548 MDLKKAND
-556 ALPMFAKATISFVV
+556 AIPLFAKATISFVI
-570 DDTGEVLNRDLL
+570 DDTGEVMNRDIL

-587 YMHLAPAA
+587 YLHLAPAS

-644 ESGRWRSAFRSRK
+644 ESGRWRSAFRSRR
-657 RWSKISIPK
+657 RWAKISVPK

-694 IMRSDHVKML
+694 IMRPDHVKML

-713 VIIDQANEMVYV
+713 VIVDQSNEMVYV

-733 FQQYTYNML
+733 FQQYTYAML
-742 EREAQVSQRE
+742 EREAQTSDRLMRE
-752 MMQLYR
+752 LYR
-758 AFKS
+758 SFSH

>member
-14 ISKGSAGNS
+14 LSKGSAGNS
-23 AKSKARN
+23 TKAKARN
-30 ILMRANKQKIGS
+30 ILMRANNSKIGS
-42 ISAYSSNSIF
+42 ISAFSSNSIF

-83 ACVSLLP
+83 ACISLIP
-90 VHHISADDSAAI
+90 VHRINADDAAAI
-102 TNYLQIFHQNMGMK
+102 TTYLQKFHQNMGMK
-116 SIDPN
+116 TVDPN
-121 VMAKVFGYASKT
+121 VMAKIFGYADKA
-133 LQESTS
+133 LQESAD

-163 QDYIKIVSETVSIND
+163 QDYVKIVSETVSIND

-211 ATADMFDDDMELT
+211 ATADMFDDDMDLT
-224 DDDYD
+224 DDDYA

-234 DPDDEDEDSELNNMI
+234 DPDDEDEDPELNKMI
-249 DKMLGENTSMNEG
+249 DSMLGENATMNEG

-313 KAKVKENAEEGT
+313 KAKVKENKEEGT

-334 NAVISN
+334 NALISN

-360 MIEKRRQILRDRKG
+360 LIEKRRKTLRDRKG

-404 CITAKDEDIFILTE
+404 CITAKDEDIFVLTE
-418 AKDEDNYTRIKVSEK
+418 SKDDDEYTRIKTSEK
-433 NKLLKAQQDLIDAQE
+433 DALE
-448 KMKSYED
+448 KDRE
-455 DINSM
+455 
-460 NKTINDQKS
+460 
-469 KINSYNNNNNNN
+469 
-481 AALKKTQ
+481 ALAG
-488 KDLKD
+488 
-493 ARDLIGTYQDDA
+493 ARDLINTYQSDA
-505 DEYKRTIDKKD
+505 EEYKNSLSAKED
-516 TELNK
+516 ELEKINK
-521 IRDAKAKSARIMPK
+521 AKAKSARIIPK
-535 ESIRPFERSVFTD
+535 SSVKPFERSVFTD
-548 MDVKKAND
+548 MDIKKAND
-556 ALPMFAKATISFVV
+556 AIPMFAKATINFVV
-570 DDTGEVLNRDLL
+570 NETGETLERDLL
-582 IGIKA
+582 VGIKA
-587 YMHLAPAA
+587 YMHLAPAS
-595 ELVTDIYNCIINK
+595 ELVNDIYNCIINK

-621 ERSLSDLL
+621 ERSLSDLM
-629 FGINELKTDALSNKS
+629 FGIKELKNDALSNRT

-694 IMRSDHVKML
+694 IMRADHVKML

-713 VIIDQANEMVYV
+713 VVIDQANEMVYA
-725 TYDGHGYG
+725 TYDGHGAG
-733 FQQYTYNML
+733 FQQYTYAML
-742 EREAQVSQRE
+742 ERAAEISQRE

>member
-116 SIDPN
+116 SVDPN

-133 LQESTS
+133 LQESTG

-234 DPDDEDEDSELNNMI
+234 DPDDEDEDPELNNMI
-249 DKMLGENTSMNEG
+249 DRMLGENASMNEG

-313 KAKVKENAEEGT
+313 KAKVKENKEEGT

-334 NAVISN
+334 NALISN

-360 MIEKRRQILRDRKG
+360 LIEKRRKILRDRKG

-404 CITAKDEDIFILTE
+404 CITAKDEDIFVLTE
-418 AKDEDNYTRIKVSEK
+418 AKDDDNYTRIKVSEK
-433 NKLLKAQQDLIDAQE
+433 ESLESDREKLA
-448 KMKSYED
+448 
-455 DINSM
+455 
-460 NKTINDQKS
+460 
-469 KINSYNNNNNNN
+469 
-481 AALKKTQ
+481 
-488 KDLKD
+488 D
-493 ARDLIGTYQDDA
+493 ARDLINTYQSDA
-505 DEYKRTIDKKD
+505 DSYKEKIQKQDA
-516 TELNK
+516 ELK
-521 IRDAKAKSARIMPK
+521 IIKDAKTKSARLMPK

-742 EREAQVSQRE
+742 ERAAEISQRE

>member
-116 SIDPN
+116 SVDPN

-133 LQESTS
+133 LQESTG

-234 DPDDEDEDSELNNMI
+234 DPDDEDEDPELNNMI
-249 DKMLGENTSMNEG
+249 DKMLGENASMNEG

-325 KKSLAIRFN
+325 KKSLTIRFN

-360 MIEKRRQILRDRKG
+360 LIEKRRKILRDRKG
-374 LSESAEVNPLTDL
+374 LSESAEVNPLIDL

-418 AKDEDNYTRIKVSEK
+418 AKVEDDYTRIKVSEK
-433 NKLLKAQQDLIDAQE
+433 ESLESDREKLA
-448 KMKSYED
+448 
-455 DINSM
+455 
-460 NKTINDQKS
+460 
-469 KINSYNNNNNNN
+469 
-481 AALKKTQ
+481 
-488 KDLKD
+488 D
-493 ARDLIGTYQDDA
+493 ARDLINTYQSDA
-505 DEYKRTIDKKD
+505 DSYKEKIQKQDAELKTIK
-516 TELNK
+516 
-521 IRDAKAKSARIMPK
+521 DAKAKSARLMPK

-679 TMNEVNYLKDQYGID
+679 TMHEVNYLKDQYGID

-742 EREAQVSQRE
+742 ERAAEISQRE

>member
-116 SIDPN
+116 SVDPN

-139 VSEDDFKAFQD
+139 VSKAFQD

-234 DPDDEDEDSELNNMI
+234 DPDDEDEDPELNNMI
-249 DKMLGENTSMNEG
+249 DKMLGENASMNEG

-325 KKSLAIRFN
+325 KKSLTIRFN

-360 MIEKRRQILRDRKG
+360 MIEKRRKILRDRKG

-418 AKDEDNYTRIKVSEK
+418 AKDNDDYTRIKVSEK
-433 NKLLKAQQDLIDAQE
+433 ESLESDREKLA
-448 KMKSYED
+448 
-455 DINSM
+455 
-460 NKTINDQKS
+460 
-469 KINSYNNNNNNN
+469 
-481 AALKKTQ
+481 
-488 KDLKD
+488 D
-493 ARDLIGTYQDDA
+493 ARDLINTYQSDA
-505 DEYKRTIDKKD
+505 DSYKEKIQKQDAELKTIK
-516 TELNK
+516 
-521 IRDAKAKSARIMPK
+521 DAKAKSARIMPK
-535 ESIRPFERSVFTD
+535 DSVKPFERSVFTD
-548 MDVKKAND
+548 MDMKKAND
-556 ALPMFAKATISFVV
+556 AIPMFAKATISFVI
-570 DDTGEVLNRDLL
+570 DDTGEVMNRDIL

-587 YMHLAPAA
+587 YLHLAPAA

-621 ERSLSDLL
+621 ERSLSDLM

-644 ESGRWRSAFRSRK
+644 ESGRWRSAFRSRR

>member
-14 ISKGSAGNS
+14 VSKGPGGNS
-23 AKSKARN
+23 IKSKARN
-30 ILMRANKQKIGS
+30 ILMKANKQKIGS

-52 YFPTIVSDQMMPS
+52 YFPTIISDQMMPS

-90 VHHISADDSAAI
+90 VHRISADDSAAI
-102 TNYLQIFHQNMGMK
+102 TNYLQIFHQNMGMN
-116 SIDPN
+116 SVDPN
-121 VMAKVFGYASKT
+121 VMSKVIGIASKT
-133 LQESTS
+133 IQENAG
-139 VSEDDFKAFQD
+139 VSDEEFKAFQD
-150 FLYECWQKSKETN
+150 FLYECWQKSKATN
-163 QDYIKIVSETVSIND
+163 EDYVKIVSETVSIND
-178 MFTKDPIDPR
+178 MFKKDPIDSK
-188 TKLLQEQFN
+188 TKILQEQFN
-197 RQNAELEEWGFLGE
+197 RQNEELEEWGFLGE
-211 ATADMFDDDMELT
+211 ATANMFDDDMELT

-234 DPDDEDEDSELNNMI
+234 DPDDEDEDAELSKMI
-249 DKMLGENTSMNEG
+249 DSMLDENSVMNEG
-262 NVHQS
+262 NVHQA
-267 INSIKFSIESVSENK
+267 INSIKFALESVSENK
-282 ILSCQSLTKLNAM
+282 ILSCQSLTKLNAL
-295 EGKLNK
+295 ENKLNK

-313 KAKVKENAEEGT
+313 KAKVKENKENGT
-325 KKSLAIRFN
+325 HKSLAIRFN

-351 IKIINKRLK
+351 ITIINKRLK
-360 MIEKRRQILRDRKG
+360 MIEKRRAELRERKG
-374 LSESAEVNPLTDL
+374 LSESVETNPFNDL

-392 DAIDYCIRSIDE
+392 DSVDFCIRSIDE

-418 AKDEDNYTRIKVSEK
+418 AKNDDDDYTRIKISEK
-433 NKLLKAQQDLIDAQE
+433 QAYIKSQQ
-448 KMKSYED
+448 
-455 DINSM
+455 
-460 NKTINDQKS
+460 
-469 KINSYNNNNNNN
+469 
-481 AALKKTQ
+481 
-488 KDLKD
+488 DLKD
-493 ARDLIGTYQDDA
+493 AQDLISTYQDDIAEKDKMIA
-505 DEYKRTIDKKD
+505 DKDQTITKYNSD
-516 TELNK
+516 
-521 IRDAKAKSARIMPK
+521 KAKSKNIFPEK
-535 ESIRPFERSVFTD
+535 NISPFGKSGPFTD
-548 MDVKKAND
+548 MDLKKAND
-556 ALPMFAKATISFVV
+556 AIPLFAKATISFVI
-570 DDTGEVLNRDLL
+570 DDTGEVMNRDIL

-587 YMHLAPAA
+587 YLHLAPAS

-644 ESGRWRSAFRSRK
+644 ESGRWRSAFRSRR
-657 RWSKISIPK
+657 RWAKISVPK

-694 IMRSDHVKML
+694 IMRPDHVKML

-713 VIIDQANEMVYV
+713 VIVDQSNEMVYV

-733 FQQYTYNML
+733 FQQYTYAML
-742 EREAQVSQRE
+742 EREAQTSDRLMRE
-752 MMQLYR
+752 LYR
-758 AFKS
+758 SFSH

>member
-116 SIDPN
+116 SVDPN

-133 LQESTS
+133 LQESTG

-234 DPDDEDEDSELNNMI
+234 DPDDEDEDPELNNMI
-249 DKMLGENTSMNEG
+249 DRMLGENASMNEG

-360 MIEKRRQILRDRKG
+360 LIEKRRKILRDRKG

-418 AKDEDNYTRIKVSEK
+418 AKDNDDYTRIKVSEK
-433 NKLLKAQQDLIDAQE
+433 ESLESDREKLA
-448 KMKSYED
+448 
-455 DINSM
+455 
-460 NKTINDQKS
+460 
-469 KINSYNNNNNNN
+469 
-481 AALKKTQ
+481 
-488 KDLKD
+488 D
-493 ARDLIGTYQDDA
+493 ARDLINTYQSDA
-505 DEYKRTIDKKD
+505 DSYKEKIQKQDAELKTIK
-516 TELNK
+516 
-521 IRDAKAKSARIMPK
+521 DAKAKSARIMPK

>member
-14 ISKGSAGNS
+14 VSKGPAGNS

-116 SIDPN
+116 SVDPN

-133 LQESTS
+133 LQESTG

-211 ATADMFDDDMELT
+211 ATADMFDDDMDLT
-224 DDDYD
+224 DDDYA

-234 DPDDEDEDSELNNMI
+234 DPDDEDEDPELNKMI
-249 DKMLGENTSMNEG
+249 DSMLGENASMNEG

-267 INSIKFSIESVSENK
+267 INSIKFSLESVSENK

-360 MIEKRRQILRDRKG
+360 LIEKRRKTLRDRKG

-392 DAIDYCIRSIDE
+392 DAVDYCIRSIDE

-418 AKDEDNYTRIKVSEK
+418 AKDNDDYTRIKVSEK
-433 NKLLKAQQDLIDAQE
+433 ESLESDREKLA
-448 KMKSYED
+448 
-455 DINSM
+455 
-460 NKTINDQKS
+460 
-469 KINSYNNNNNNN
+469 
-481 AALKKTQ
+481 
-488 KDLKD
+488 D
-493 ARDLIGTYQDDA
+493 ARDLINTYQSDA
-505 DEYKRTIDKKD
+505 DSYKEKIQKQDA
-516 TELNK
+516 ELKNIK
-521 IRDAKAKSARIMPK
+521 DAKAKSARIIPK
-535 ESIRPFERSVFTD
+535 TPRDSLAPFERSVFTD
-548 MDVKKAND
+548 MDMKKAND
-556 ALPMFAKATISFVV
+556 AIPMFAKATISFVI
-570 DDTGEVLNRDLL
+570 DDTGEVMNRDIL

-587 YMHLAPAA
+587 YLHIAPAA

-644 ESGRWRSAFRSRK
+644 ESGRWRSAFRSRR

-694 IMRSDHVKML
+694 IMRPDHVKML

>member
-133 LQESTS
+133 LQESTG

-234 DPDDEDEDSELNNMI
+234 DPDDEDEDPELNNMI
-249 DKMLGENTSMNEG
+249 DRMLGENASMNEG

-418 AKDEDNYTRIKVSEK
+418 AKDDDNYTRIKVSEK
-433 NKLLKAQQDLIDAQE
+433 ESLESDREKL
-448 KMKSYED
+448 
-455 DINSM
+455 
-460 NKTINDQKS
+460 
-469 KINSYNNNNNNN
+469 
-481 AALKKTQ
+481 AA
-488 KDLKD
+488 
-493 ARDLIGTYQDDA
+493 ARDLINTYQSDA
-505 DEYKRTIDKKD
+505 DSYKEKIQKQDAELKTIK
-516 TELNK
+516 
-521 IRDAKAKSARIMPK
+521 DAKAKSARIIPK
-535 ESIRPFERSVFTD
+535 TPRDSLAPFERSVFTD
-548 MDVKKAND
+548 MDMKKAND
-556 ALPMFAKATISFVV
+556 AIPMFAKATISFVI
-570 DDTGEVLNRDLL
+570 DDTGEVMNRDIL

-587 YMHLAPAA
+587 YLHLAPAA